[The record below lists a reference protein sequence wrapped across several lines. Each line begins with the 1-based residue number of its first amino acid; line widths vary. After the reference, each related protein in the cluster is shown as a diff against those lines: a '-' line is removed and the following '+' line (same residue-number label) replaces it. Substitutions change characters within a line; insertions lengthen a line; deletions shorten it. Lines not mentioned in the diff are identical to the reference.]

1 MTTKLLE
8 PSQEGNGRTAPFL
21 LCQNDHYVRCLVS
34 EIVFNRA
41 CLDRGIS
48 LAERTLDC
56 GLIVVLKIK

>member
-1 MTTKLLE
+1 MTTKLE
-8 PSQEGNGRTAPFL
+8 PFQEGNGGTAHFL

-48 LAERTLDC
+48 FVERTVDC
-56 GLIVVLKIK
+56 RLIVALKVK